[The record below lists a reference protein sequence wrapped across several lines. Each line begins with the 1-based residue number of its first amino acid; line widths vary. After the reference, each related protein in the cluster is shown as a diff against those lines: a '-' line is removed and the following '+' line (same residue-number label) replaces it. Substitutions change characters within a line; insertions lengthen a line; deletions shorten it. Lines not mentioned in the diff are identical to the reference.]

1 MDHALT
7 VYQQP
12 NTVEVPMCTPA
23 ADMIAVRSWLRSK
36 NSFHTKKA
44 YAFDITVF
52 YEQIGKPISEV
63 TLPDLQDYADWIYSR
78 YTSVDTRRRM
88 LYAIKSLLTFAN
100 KQGYIPFNVGT
111 ALNPPKAKDTLAERI
126 LTTAQIQN
134 IIYEA
139 KRSGSHRNYVLL
151 LLLYASGIRCEEACN
166 LQWKDV
172 KESENGGQI
181 TVFGKERETRAVLLH
196 PKAWQELQDFR
207 PKEAK
212 SDDHV
217 FASRQISEHAGVE
230 TYRLT
235 EARVWQIVTGI
246 AEKTG
251 VKASPHF
258 FRHAHAT
265 YTMGKVP
272 PRVIQQTLGWK
283 SPLVMMRYQHVMPSE
298 SSSLALDL

>member
-1 MDHALT
+1 MHST
-7 VYQQP
+7 SP
-12 NTVEVPMCTPA
+12 VPFSGIQVPANTPA
-23 ADMIAVRSWLRSK
+23 SDQVAVLTWLRSK
-36 NSFHTKKA
+36 TSPHTKKA
-44 YAFDITVF
+44 YAFDIEVF
-52 YEQIGKPISEV
+52 YRQIGKSISQV
-63 TLPDLQDYADWIYSR
+63 TLPDLLDYADWIYGN
-78 YTSVDTRRRM
+78 YASVDTQRRM

-111 ALNPPKAKDTLAERI
+111 GLNPPKAKDTLAERI
-126 LTTAQIQN
+126 LTPTQIQN

-139 KRSGSHRNYVLL
+139 KRSNNQRNYVLL

-172 KESENGGQI
+172 KASGESGQI

-196 PKAWQELQDFR
+196 PKAWQELQAF
-207 PKEAK
+207 KL
-212 SDDHV
+212 DDAEPDDYV
-217 FASRQISEHAGVE
+217 FSSRQLSPHAGIE
-230 TYRLT
+230 SYRLT

-246 AEKTG
+246 AKNAG
-251 VKASPHF
+251 IKASPHF

-265 YTMGKVP
+265 YTMGKVS
-272 PRVIQQTLGWK
+272 PRVIQETLGWK